1 MSDKCVACEVLAEQI
16 RRLTEEKDRLMDR
29 LMAAL
34 SPPAYQAFQGIAQAG
49 PEPELIPSETIVDNE
64 GESWVKI
71 AGKLVKQ
78 KEWKTLLQGAVYL
91 DEAGRPQS
99 AEETDRAMDKLNE
112 MLGGGRP

>member
-1 MSDKCVACEVLAEQI
+1 MSDCAACAILADQI
-16 RRLTEEKDRLMDR
+16 RRLTEEKDKLMDR

-34 SPPAYQAFQGIAQAG
+34 SPPAYQAFQGISQAS
-49 PEPELIPSETIVDNE
+49 PEPDLVPTETITDAE
-64 GESWVKI
+64 GETWVRI
-71 AGKLVKQ
+71 AGRLVKQ
-78 KEWKTLLQGAVYL
+78 SEWKTLLHGAVYL